1 MRREKEEET
10 EDKDNINL
18 HAPTGRDGEVC
29 SKIATGHGTARR
41 GELELGQVLFNASA
55 RCGGYMQ
62 ETIAAAEAVRT
73 YVRLHADKK
82 KACGMYIYHVNRHG
96 RPSASWGGLM
106 VGGSSIMHE

>member
-73 YVRLHADKK
+73 YVRLHADQK
-82 KACGMYIYHVNRHG
+82 KACGMYISCESAWAPICLLG
-96 RPSASWGGLM
+96 RLDGRRQLDHA
-106 VGGSSIMHE
+106 